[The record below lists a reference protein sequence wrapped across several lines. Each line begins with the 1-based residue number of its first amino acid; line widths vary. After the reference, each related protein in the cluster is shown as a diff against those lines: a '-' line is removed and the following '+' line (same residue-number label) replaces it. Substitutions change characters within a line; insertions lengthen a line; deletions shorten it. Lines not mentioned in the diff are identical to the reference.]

1 MKQEV
6 FGTIREFREV
16 IKRWRKSDGDA
27 ISSTAVVSYL
37 DKIEKELRMKSAKS
51 DEGNYC
57 SVSGCVHRSKSK
69 RCTHR
74 CIVAKER
81 DFAELEGRF
90 NTLDFNLKQ
99 EIDSLLAKATSN
111 KTGDAER
118 KELVDQA
125 ERLVLIIERAYG
137 HENMYI
143 RGISAKIADIRLRGG
158 NDEKKPAKKKF
169 EGNAKDAPLADLADR
184 LSRDARIVCG
194 SVGGCGEVG
203 MRIAKDVET
212 AHLIVAEVAKIESPV
227 KMSGKKAVHLRD
239 VLEADKDRAVEIVR
253 NCREIVRNCRE
264 IASKGLGE

>member
-37 DKIEKELRMKSAKS
+37 DKIEKELKMKSAKN

-57 SVSGCVHRSKSK
+57 SASGCVHRSKSK

-99 EIDSLLAKATSN
+99 EIDSLLAKAASK

-158 NDEKKPAKKKF
+158 KDEKTPAKKTS
-169 EGNAKDAPLADLADR
+169 GNAKDAPLADLADR

-194 SVGGCGEVG
+194 SVGGCGDVG
-203 MRIAKDVET
+203 MRIAKDIET
-212 AHLIVAEVAKIESPV
+212 SHLIVAEIAKIESPV
-227 KMSGKKAVHLRD
+227 KTPGKKAVHLRD

-253 NCREIVRNCRE
+253 NCREIVRNCSD